1 MKKIEYIQLLR
12 SIKKLISNRM
22 ENPIHIDLGGV
33 INIDIIDKTI
43 VKLKTKNKT
52 NSFNLNECDPN
63 ILIFIRAGLN
73 NPHSVK
79 HLQVS
84 ILDP

>member
-1 MKKIEYIQLLR
+1 MTKTEYIQLLGTVKR
-12 SIKKLISNRM
+12 LISNRR

-33 INIDIIDKTI
+33 INIYIIDRTR
-43 VKLKTKNKT
+43 VKLKTKNRTKT
-52 NSFNLNECDPN
+52 FNLEECDSN
-63 ILIFIRAGLN
+63 LLVFIKAGLN

-79 HLQVS
+79 HLQIS